1 MQIKKMLTKFSWFL
15 FLLMGFGMLAKTTLA
30 QNCVPRPVGNI
41 GLYSVSGTDCG
52 IPSGFLT
59 GCGVG
64 QYTVFNDPNNPCRN
78 IGVPTSPPYPV
89 VVITGTPGGGGGQ

>member
-1 MQIKKMLTKFSWFL
+1 MQIKKILTKFGWLL

-30 QNCVPRPVGNI
+30 QNCVPIPYTNGQYFVT
-41 GLYSVSGTDCG
+41 GTDCG
-52 IPSGFLT
+52 IPAGFLT

>member
-30 QNCVPRPVGNI
+30 QNCVPKLVGDI

-64 QYTVFNDPNNPCRN
+64 FYTVADGSCRA